1 MIIGGNHY
9 PTFASFTKLF
19 FIAVGLLIVID
30 LPWLAFTKYYIRDPF
45 YTDAMGGRLWA
56 ALPVYLALAYLVL
69 LAKTPG
75 EAFAIGM
82 ATYAVYDFTLL
93 ALFGQFRI
101 SSAIADSVWGGLL
114 LFFTHLALKK
124 IY

>member
-9 PTFASFTKLF
+9 PTFFSFTKLF
-19 FIAVGLLIVID
+19 FTAVGLLILID
-30 LPWLAFTKYYIRDPF
+30 LPWLAFTKFYIKDPF
-45 YTDAMGGRLWA
+45 YTEAIGGRLWA

-69 LAKTPG
+69 LAKTPFD
-75 EAFAIGM
+75 AFAIGM

-114 LFFTHLALKK
+114 LLFTHLVLSKV
-124 IY
+124 